1 MQNDTAEKFLILFE
15 QDWLIV
21 FHPLGWAARLIE
33 FQVYLDKDEFVSE
46 QRVKRL
52 QSVTYRFK

>member
-1 MQNDTAEKFLILFE
+1 MQNNTDDKFLILFE

-33 FQVYLDKDEFVSE
+33 FQVYLDIDEFVSE
-46 QRVKRL
+46 RKI
-52 QSVTYRFK
+52 